1 MKYAYAHF
9 GLTAKWQRVTAT
21 PTFFI
26 KVQRQYQDLHFK
38 MVALGAG
45 RDEPSQLLQL
55 LSICH
60 ISSKLPAMKK
70 RQKCY
75 ALIW

>member
-1 MKYAYAHF
+1 MQK
-9 GLTAKWQRVTAT
+9 
-21 PTFFI
+21 
-26 KVQRQYQDLHFK
+26 QYQDLHFK

-60 ISSKLPAMKK
+60 NFFKVTCNENEAEMLRINFVNKP
-70 RQKCY
+70 Y
-75 ALIW
+75 T